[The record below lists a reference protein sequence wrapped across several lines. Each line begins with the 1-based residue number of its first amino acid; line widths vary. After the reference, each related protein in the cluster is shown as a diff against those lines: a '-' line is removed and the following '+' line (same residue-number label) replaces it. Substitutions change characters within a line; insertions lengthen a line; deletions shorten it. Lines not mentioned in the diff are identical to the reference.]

1 MSAHRR
7 FGMAG
12 RIAQRALCALATLC
26 ALTVFWAPIVH
37 ADPATVV
44 RSTELKKEPATD
56 AETVAELEENTAVET
71 GERRGGWVQVKTS
84 TDATGWAKFLALRFA
99 GSGTV
104 KASNSGI
111 ARRFNLARI
120 GSSGSQVTTGVRGLD
135 AQDISSAQPNA
146 AALQTMDGYAVSAD
160 EAGRFAAA
168 GPLQA
173 QSVDYPSE
181 E

>member
-1 MSAHRR
+1 MSYQKIGVVA
-7 FGMAG
+7 A
-12 RIAQRALCALATLC
+12 IVLC
-26 ALTVFWAPIVH
+26 VFCAPIVY
-37 ADPATVV
+37 ADPATVA
-44 RSTELKKEPATD
+44 RLTPLKKEPATD

-71 GERRGGWVQVKTS
+71 GERRGGWIQVKTS
-84 TDATGWAKFLALRFA
+84 TAATGWAKFLALRFA
-99 GSGTV
+99 GSGT
-104 KASNSGI
+104 
-111 ARRFNLARI
+111 ARAGGDSVAQLFNVAR
-120 GSSGSQVTTGVRGLD
+120 GGTSGSQVTTGVRGLD
-135 AQDISSAQPNA
+135 AEDISGAQPNA